1 MTSFALIINRYI
13 QKLWHIGAK
22 CEQSKWDN
30 LSSFTFRNV
39 QNLVLL
45 KECLIIVLWR
55 PPSKNFINMETFLSV
70 SEGLLIYTMLVA
82 HGHCAESFLACQT
95 YCDTWT
101 PTHLPGPMIFTPVAE
116 NLIGSQIDNCC
127 YNNLNRSLSWL
138 GFEHSAFCMRGEWS
152 TTALN

>member
-1 MTSFALIINRYI
+1 M
-13 QKLWHIGAK
+13 GAK

-45 KECLIIVLWR
+45 KEWLVILLWR
-55 PPSKNFINMETFLSV
+55 SPSKNFTNMETFLSV

-82 HGHCAESFLACQT
+82 HGHCACREFFSMSNQL
-95 YCDTWT
+95 WHRT
-101 PTHLPGPMIFTPVAE
+101 PTHLPGLMIFTPVAE
-116 NLIGSQIDNCC
+116 NLIGSQIDTCC
-127 YNNLNRSLSWL
+127 YNNLNRSPSWL